1 MRTSPR
7 GGSRKSWKVAKI
19 VRLGDTSAPRRRNLT
34 FVITSARECP
44 HVALEVVDRYRGNDT
59 HRRRRRLDVEVLG
72 YCRIRRAGG
81 GTGAAATFLELG
93 LVLLIVGSTGV
104 GVRVMM
110 SQEPS
115 MRVVLALASP
125 LVALGVEYIAG
136 GGIGY
141 SILVVGGTLAGTR
154 VPDYL
159 LAESAILGLA
169 VIGLVAGP

>member
-1 MRTSPR
+1 M
-7 GGSRKSWKVAKI
+7 VA
-19 VRLGDTSAPRRRNLT
+19 
-34 FVITSARECP
+34 
-44 HVALEVVDRYRGNDT
+44 
-59 HRRRRRLDVEVLG
+59 
-72 YCRIRRAGG
+72 
-81 GTGAAATFLELG
+81 TGAAATFLELG

-125 LVALGVEYIAG
+125 LVFLGVGYIAG

-141 SILVVGGTLAGTR
+141 AILVIGGALAGTG
-154 VPDYL
+154 VPAYL

-169 VIGLVAGP
+169 VIGLVAGVWLVAYAVARGADQSTHGTSGSREAESRSRVR

>member
-1 MRTSPR
+1 
-7 GGSRKSWKVAKI
+7 
-19 VRLGDTSAPRRRNLT
+19 
-34 FVITSARECP
+34 
-44 HVALEVVDRYRGNDT
+44 
-59 HRRRRRLDVEVLG
+59 
-72 YCRIRRAGG
+72 
-81 GTGAAATFLELG
+81 LELG

-169 VIGLVAGP
+169 VIGLVAGTWLVAYAVVRRVDQSTRSTSVSREAESRPRVR

>member
-1 MRTSPR
+1 M
-7 GGSRKSWKVAKI
+7 A
-19 VRLGDTSAPRRRNLT
+19 
-34 FVITSARECP
+34 
-44 HVALEVVDRYRGNDT
+44 
-59 HRRRRRLDVEVLG
+59 VEVLG
-72 YCRIRRAGG
+72 YCRNRRAGG